1 MTDKPLPHPTS
12 RSRPFW
18 DALRAHRVDI
28 QQCDACDHWVFFPR
42 LHCPRCFSRA
52 LTWRTVSG
60 EGELLTFTLSR
71 VATLPELADEVPQK
85 LAVVRLD
92 EGPHLNTTLTGLP
105 ENEILVGMRMRP
117 VFDDIAPGE
126 VTLLRYTAKQ

>member
-1 MTDKPLPHPTS
+1 MTDKPLPQLTL

-18 DALRAHRVDI
+18 DALRAHRIDI
-28 QQCDACDHWVFFPR
+28 QHCDACHHWVFFPR
-42 LHCPRCFSRA
+42 LHCPRCFSRE

-60 EGELLTFTLSR
+60 EGELITFTLSR
-71 VATLPELADEVPQK
+71 IPTLPELADEVPQK

-92 EGPHLNTTLTGLP
+92 EGPHINTTLTGLA
-105 ENEILVGMRMRP
+105 EDEISVGMRVTP

-126 VTLLRYTAKQ
+126 VTLLRYTAKV